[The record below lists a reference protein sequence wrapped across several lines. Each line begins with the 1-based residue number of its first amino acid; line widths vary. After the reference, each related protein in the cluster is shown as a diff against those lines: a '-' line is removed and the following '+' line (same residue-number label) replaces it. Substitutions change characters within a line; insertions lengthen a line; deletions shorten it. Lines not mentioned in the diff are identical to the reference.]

1 MSRLRNKAGVGNGRS
16 QDEHVS
22 RPLLR
27 LAYVLVEKVTPA
39 SRRMVR
45 VGAKLYRRAFSESRA
60 ISTLDLA
67 LDF

>member
-1 MSRLRNKAGVGNGRS
+1 MSLLGRKAHVRIGRS

-45 VGAKLYRRAFSESRA
+45 VGAKLYRLAFSESRA